1 MLGGLA
7 ALAACSSAPKQA
19 SVSGSISASAD
30 LNPSVSQR
38 PSPLQL
44 RIYELRTAAAFNQ
57 ADFVALYQSDTATL
71 GADLVARE
79 ELMLQPGE
87 TRPYTRPLAPDTRFV
102 GVVAVYRLLERAT
115 WRVVVPVQPGRA
127 QKLTIRADALAVTA
141 NIAR

>member
-1 MLGGLA
+1 MLAAL
-7 ALAACSSAPKQA
+7 ALAACSSAPKPG
-19 SVSGSISASAD
+19 SVSGSISAAAD

-79 ELMLQPGE
+79 ELMLQPGK
-87 TRPYTRPLAPDTRFV
+87 PH
-102 GVVAVYRLLERAT
+102 
-115 WRVVVPVQPGRA
+115 
-127 QKLTIRADALAVTA
+127 KLTIRAEALAVHATA
-141 NIAR
+141 TR